1 VTAHR
6 VVLLSSEWLGSEGA
20 RVVQEILSAAG
31 VAIDWSELACG
42 QGPLHEDALAQCRK
56 ADAILKG
63 EIAMGERALPL
74 SVELRRALGL
84 WATVRPVQALPSVP
98 ARWPGLD
105 LLCVRET
112 SEDVYSGF
120 EHTVT
125 EGVYEA
131 VKVTTRAASER
142 IARFGYDLA
151 RTRGRKKVTIVHK
164 ANIMKRA
171 DGLFLGTAREVG
183 KAYPDIVTDDLIVDA
198 LCMRLVRRPTDFD
211 VLLLGNLFGD
221 IVSDL
226 CSGLAG
232 GGVAATSASFGDGPP
247 LFDDGGHGSA
257 DVEPIPMLRAAI
269 WMVRHLGEE
278 AAAGRIENALFATL
292 EAGVRPVGLGGE
304 TGVLDMGDE
313 VISRL

>member
-1 VTAHR
+1 VSR

-31 VAIDWSELACG
+31 LAIDWTEVACG
-42 QGPLHEDALAQCRK
+42 QGPMSAAALDQCRK
-56 ADAILKG
+56 AQAILKG
-63 EIAMGERALPL
+63 PIATGERALPL

-84 WATVRPVQALPSVP
+84 WSTVRPVRALPHTP
-98 ARWPGLD
+98 ARWPALD

-142 IARFGYDLA
+142 IARFGYELA
-151 RTRGRKKVTIVHK
+151 RKQGRKKLTIVHK
-164 ANIMKRA
+164 ANIMKKA
-171 DGLFLGTAREVG
+171 DGLFLETARAVG
-183 KAYPDIVTDDLIVDA
+183 KEYADIATEDVIVDA

-232 GGVAATSASFGDGPP
+232 GGIAATSASFGDGPP
-247 LFDDGGHGSA
+247 LFDDAGRGAA
-257 DVEPIPMLRAAI
+257 DTEPIPMLRAAI
-269 WMVRHLGEE
+269 WMVRHLGESE
-278 AAAGRIENALFATL
+278 TADRIESALVRSL
-292 EAGVRPVGLGGE
+292 EAGKKPTGLGGS
-304 TGVLDMGDE
+304 TGVPEMGE
-313 VISRL
+313 EIIARLG

>member
-1 VTAHR
+1 MPR

-31 VAIDWSELACG
+31 AGIEWSELACG
-42 QGPLHEDALAQCRK
+42 TGPLHQDALGQCRE

-63 EIAMGERALPL
+63 PIAMGERALPL

-84 WATVRPVQALPSVP
+84 WATVRPVRALPHVP
-98 ARWPGLD
+98 SRWPGLD
-105 LLCVRET
+105 VLCVRET

-125 EGVYEA
+125 DGVFEA
-131 VKVTTRAASER
+131 VKVTTRAASQR
-142 IARFGYDLA
+142 IARYAYDLA
-151 RTRGRKKVTIVHK
+151 RSQGRKKVSIVHK
-164 ANIMKRA
+164 ANIMKKA
-171 DGLFLGTAREVG
+171 DGLFLETAREVG
-183 KAYPDIVTDDLIVDA
+183 KGYADIATEDIIVDA

-232 GGVAATSASFGDGPP
+232 GGVAATSASFGDGTP
-247 LFDDGGHGSA
+247 LFDDAGRGTP
-257 DVEPIPMLRAAI
+257 DVEPVPMLRAAL
-269 WMVRHLGEE
+269 WMVRHLGD
-278 AAAGRIENALFATL
+278 AATADRIETALHRAL
-292 EAGVRPVGLGGE
+292 ESARPVGLGG
-304 TGVLDMGDE
+304 TRDVVAMGDE
-313 VISRL
+313 ILSRLG

>member
-1 VTAHR
+1 MARR

-20 RVVQEILSAAG
+20 RVVQEILSTAGAA
-31 VAIDWSELACG
+31 IEWSEVACG
-42 QGPLHEDALAQCRK
+42 QGPLHEEALRQCRE

-63 EIAMGERALPL
+63 PIAMGERALPL

-84 WATVRPVQALPSVP
+84 WATVRPVRALPHVA

-105 LLCVRET
+105 VLCVRET

-125 EGVYEA
+125 EGVFEA

-142 IARFGYDLA
+142 IARFAFELA
-151 RTRGRKKVTIVHK
+151 RSRGRKKVTIVHK

-171 DGLFLGTAREVG
+171 DGLFLETAREVG
-183 KAYPDIVTDDLIVDA
+183 KSYPDMATDDIIVDA

-232 GGVAATSASFGDGPP
+232 GGVAATSASFGEGPP
-247 LFDDGGHGSA
+247 LFDDAGRGTA

-269 WMVRHLGEE
+269 WMVRHLGDAATADRIE
-278 AAAGRIENALFATL
+278 AALHGALESGA
-292 EAGVRPVGLGGE
+292 RPVGLGGKHD
-304 TGVLDMGDE
+304 VVAMGDE
-313 VISRL
+313 ILSRL

>member
-1 VTAHR
+1 VKK
-6 VVLLSSEWLGSEGA
+6 VFLLSQPGAVGA
-20 RVVQEILSAAG
+20 RHVRKILAAAG
-31 VAIDWSELACG
+31 ATIEWSELACG
-42 QGPLHEDALAQCRK
+42 PGPLSADAVARCRH

-63 EIAMGERALPL
+63 PVATSERALPV
-74 SVELRRALGL
+74 SVEIRRALGL
-84 WATVRPVQALPSVP
+84 WSTVRPVRALPHVP
-98 ARWPGLD
+98 ARWPTLD

-125 EGVYEA
+125 DGVYEA

-142 IARFGYDLA
+142 IARYGYELA
-151 RTRGRKKVTIVHK
+151 RSHARRKLTIVHK
-164 ANIMKRA
+164 ANIMKKA
-171 DGLFLGTAREVG
+171 DGLFLETARAVG
-183 KAYPDIVTDDLIVDA
+183 KEYPDVATEDVIVDA

-247 LFDDGGHGSA
+247 LFDDGGRGGA
-257 DVEPIPMLRAAI
+257 DMEPVPMLRAAI
-269 WMVRHLGEE
+269 WMLRHLGDAD
-278 AAAGRIENALFATL
+278 AAARVERALVHAL
-292 EAGVRPVGLGGE
+292 EAGVKPVGLGGAA
-304 TGVLDMGDE
+304 GADE
-313 VISRL
+313 IGEAIAARM